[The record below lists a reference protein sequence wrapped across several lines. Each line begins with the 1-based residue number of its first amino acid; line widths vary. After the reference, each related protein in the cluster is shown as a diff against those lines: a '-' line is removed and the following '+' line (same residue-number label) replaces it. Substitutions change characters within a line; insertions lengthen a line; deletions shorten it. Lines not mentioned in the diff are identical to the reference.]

1 MFLLTSRS
9 AVYMSELLWLY
20 GSLDP
25 RVRPLTFVIRR
36 WAQTVG
42 LTNPHPGRWITNFP
56 LTLMVLFFL
65 QQKTQYGFVLPS
77 LKFLSRL
84 AGEYDFYSHCQLICY
99 YFYSI
104 CDHFLNYKQISA
116 TVSIVFGIESPLTLL
131 FLCHYLANCVLLIK
145 CPWGFQAVYAT

>member
-1 MFLLTSRS
+1 MDDFFSSRS
-9 AVYMSELLWLY
+9 GVYMSELLWLY

-65 QQKTQYGFVLPS
+65 QQKTKDGFVLPS
-77 LKFLSRL
+77 LKFMSKIASECGSYGHCIRH
-84 AGEYDFYSHCQLICY
+84 DFSHC
-99 YFYSI
+99 YFCI
-104 CDHFLNYKQISA
+104 
-116 TVSIVFGIESPLTLL
+116 
-131 FLCHYLANCVLLIK
+131 VLLK
-145 CPWGFQAVYAT
+145 LCSFFQPKTTSG

>member
-1 MFLLTSRS
+1 
-9 AVYMSELLWLY
+9 MSELLWIY

-65 QQKTQYGFVLPS
+65 QQKTKDGFVLPS
-77 LKFLSRL
+77 LNFLSRI
-84 AGEYDFYSHCQLICY
+84 ASECDFYWHCQLIY

-104 CDHFLNYKQISA
+104 CDQSSSYKQINQSDWGM
-116 TVSIVFGIESPLTLL
+116 VFNTPFRKRCRISTL
-131 FLCHYLANCVLLIK
+131 
-145 CPWGFQAVYAT
+145 